1 MPAPVGD
8 SSKQVVTKA
17 TEMKSESQ
25 QAVGIQ
31 AVQPFAMGI
40 PMDPAMM
47 QQMLH
52 GTPFLSPITALASQQ
67 QQQQQQ
73 HTKSGDDQTRHRC
86 PSPSPAH
93 HTNEEG
99 EAVASVVHHTPDQ
112 AVVKREPA
120 VDLTAEV
127 PRRKRMK
134 TSCAEGVLSATP
146 PTSGSPVQAPGKR
159 EETGV
164 VTKGVEWVKYIADVK
179 SVRTCSLCCT
189 LRGVLKANKLQSLVA
204 TGSVDSFCSSFQ
216 SQPV

>member
-17 TEMKSESQ
+17 TEVKSESQ

-47 QQMLH
+47 QQMLQ

-67 QQQQQQ
+67 QQ
-73 HTKSGDDQTRHRC
+73 HAKSGDDQTRQRR

-93 HTNEEG
+93 HTSEEG

-112 AVVKREPA
+112 TAVKREPA
-120 VDLTAEV
+120 VDLTADV
-127 PRRKRMK
+127 PQRKRTK
-134 TSCAEGVLSATP
+134 TSGAEGVLSGTP
-146 PTSGSPVQAPGKR
+146 PTLGSPLQVLGKR
-159 EETGV
+159 EEPGAA
-164 VTKGVEWVKYIADVK
+164 TKGVEWVK
-179 SVRTCSLCCT
+179 
-189 LRGVLKANKLQSLVA
+189 
-204 TGSVDSFCSSFQ
+204 
-216 SQPV
+216 